1 MKKVAKHNEKRQMN
15 LNKIAPAFAVTAIL
29 LAATSCKTPEN
40 VAYFQDTADVV
51 NIVSKNPVKVRP
63 EDKLTI
69 IVKSKDPEVSSLFNM
84 GVYSTRHSAPGN
96 LNGSGIQTLTY
107 NNSTNEGMSYYT
119 VDPQG
124 YIDFPILGKLKVE
137 GMTRSELAG
146 FIKGE
151 LMGRDL
157 VKDPTVT
164 VEFVNTGFNVLGEV
178 SRPGRYDMNV
188 DHMNVLEAIS
198 LAGDLSI
205 NGMRE
210 NVKVL
215 REENGQV
222 RVYKIDLTDLDAVAK
237 SPAYYLQQNDIVY
250 VEPNDIR
257 KRQTTVNGNNTLS
270 TSFWISVASLIT
282 TAVTTVGVFVTK

>member
-1 MKKVAKHNEKRQMN
+1 MN

-51 NIVSKNPVKVRP
+51 NIVNKNPVKVRP

-69 IVKSKDPEVSSLFNM
+69 IVKSKDPEVSSLFNL
-84 GVYSTRHSAPGN
+84 GVYSTQHSSLGN
-96 LNGSGIQTLTY
+96 LNGSGTQSLTY

-119 VDPQG
+119 VNPQG
-124 YIDFPILGKLKVE
+124 CIDFPILGKLKVE

-178 SRPGRYDMNV
+178 TKPGRYDMNV
-188 DHMNVLEAIS
+188 DHMNVIEAIS
-198 LAGDLSI
+198 LAGDLTI

-210 NVKVL
+210 NVRVL

-222 RVYKIDLTDLDAVAK
+222 RVYRINLTDLDAVAK

-257 KRQTTVNGNNTLS
+257 KRQTTINGNNTLS

-282 TAVTTVGVFVTK
+282 TAVTTVGVFVNK